1 MKRSDAERALAYAA
15 SDAYANEAE
24 NTRLI
29 DEVLVQ
35 LGERA
40 QVSEHEFAQL
50 VQRFRSVLATN
61 RTAPGV
67 MKIMAL
73 ADETRRSSNEALTA
87 RRRRERRFFEKHAEH
102 TRTELLR
109 LVATTLDALA
119 TEPF

>member
-1 MKRSDAERALAYAA
+1 MKRSDAELALAYAA

-24 NTRLI
+24 NMRLI

-40 QVSEHEFAQL
+40 EVSEHEFAQL
-50 VQRFRSVLATN
+50 VQRFRSVLGTN

-73 ADETRRSSNEALTA
+73 ADETRVSG
-87 RRRRERRFFEKHAEH
+87 
-102 TRTELLR
+102 
-109 LVATTLDALA
+109 
-119 TEPF
+119 